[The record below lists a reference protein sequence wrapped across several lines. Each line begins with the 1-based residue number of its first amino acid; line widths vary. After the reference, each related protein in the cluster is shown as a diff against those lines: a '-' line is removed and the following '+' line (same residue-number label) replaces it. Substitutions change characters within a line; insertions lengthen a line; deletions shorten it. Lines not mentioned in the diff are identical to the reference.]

1 MRSSKI
7 DGFGRDRSLICC
19 GLLLD
24 RFGFRGFRDRFE
36 SGRDFW
42 IFNAGVICMG
52 IGCQNC
58 VVEHGRLV

>member
-24 RFGFRGFRDRFE
+24 RFGLRGFRDRFV
-36 SGRDFW
+36 SFSLCFRVLFY
-42 IFNAGVICMG
+42 F
-52 IGCQNC
+52 
-58 VVEHGRLV
+58 LVLFDVCDDRFLQLG